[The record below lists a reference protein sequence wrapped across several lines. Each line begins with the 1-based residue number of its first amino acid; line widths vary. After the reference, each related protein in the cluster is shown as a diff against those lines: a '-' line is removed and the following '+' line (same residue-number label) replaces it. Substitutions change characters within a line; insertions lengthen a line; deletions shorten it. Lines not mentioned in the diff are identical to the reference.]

1 MRDQNITRLRDKI
14 KIRLGILTSAFEGL
28 ESELKELRDRR
39 LAGENF
45 SESDNRE
52 QSIVAEEDRVSQ

>member
-1 MRDQNITRLRDKI
+1 VRDQNITRLRDKI

>member
-1 MRDQNITRLRDKI
+1 MRDQNITRIRDKI